1 MVGGERTGGRKEN
14 RSTVAR
20 FISRG
25 RRRIFKAGINSG
37 ELLIRQI
44 ESGTQKPL
52 SLLLS
57 SFSPSREKCSLD
69 EISER
74 GGAFDRK
81 KDFRK

>member
-1 MVGGERTGGRKEN
+1 MVGEENRWQKRN

-81 KDFRK
+81 KNFRK